1 MTDLSSRL
9 NAALADRYRIERE
22 LGEGGMATVY
32 LAEDLRHERKVA
44 LKVLKPELAAV
55 VGGERFLAEI
65 KTTANLQH
73 PNILPLFDSG
83 EAGGFLFFAMPHIE
97 GETLRH
103 RLDRAKQLPLDEAVR
118 IASEVA
124 DALQVAHAQGVV
136 HRDIKPANILLSH
149 GRPLVADF
157 GIALAVSAAGGGR
170 LTETGLSVGT
180 PYYMS
185 PEQASADREPS
196 AASDVYSLGCV
207 LYEMLVG
214 EPPFT
219 GATAQAVLAKILTA
233 EAPAPTAGRPAI
245 PLHVDA
251 VVRRALERLPA
262 DRFANAED
270 FARALAD
277 PGFRHG
283 DDGASPGATTPG
295 PWKAA
300 TFVAAAVAVVALGVA
315 SRSLLSPPP
324 PGEVARFGSLF
335 RPAQEMEVGAD
346 FTLSPDGSTL
356 VYVGPPE
363 GPGSGFRL
371 WVRRLAELDATPI
384 PGTEGFRGLDPSVS
398 PDGTEVTFGGPSRRG
413 VTVVRLDGGP
423 VRMLLPDYLNPHWAE
438 DGYIYA
444 SGIRDGITRVPATG
458 GPAERISGPIPGVSI
473 QRVTDVLPG
482 ARSALLTLS
491 SGSEPALVLEIA
503 VLDLTTGEA
512 RRLIP
517 GSEAVY
523 VPPGYLVFITAEGDL
538 AGARFDARAGA
549 LDGPVVPLVAG
560 VNDFALSSSGTLVY
574 DAAPPPN
581 HEFVWVDRS
590 GVLSAAIPGWSVSGL
605 TPRGFELSPDGTRL
619 ALTLTGEAPGIQ
631 DVWVKELPDG
641 SAQRVSSGDR
651 QAWGPRWMPSGDR
664 LTYSSGVTG
673 GRAMVS
679 RRATGTGPV
688 DTLVGPTLDAPDAR
702 LGPDGE
708 WVVLRAG
715 RAGGR
720 TRFIATA
727 RLGPDGEPPKLIL
740 GEDYTAEQPDLSPDG
755 RWLAYTSD
763 ETGRD
768 EVYLRPFP
776 DVGADRIVVSTD
788 GGLQPH
794 WSRDGRE
801 IFYVSFSGE
810 MVAAGFQ
817 AEPDARITTRER
829 LFTLPDGILG
839 FNMGFATN
847 YDVAEDGR
855 FLLARE
861 VEDPELDA
869 PGLVLV
875 QNWVTELE
883 AALNR

>member
-1 MTDLSSRL
+1 MTDISSRL
-9 NAALADRYRIERE
+9 NAALAGRYHIERE

-32 LAEDLRHERKVA
+32 LAEDLRHGRKVA

-83 EAGGFLFFAMPHIE
+83 EAGGFLFFAMPYIE

-103 RLDRAKQLPLDEAVR
+103 RLDRDKQLPVDEAVR

-245 PLHVDA
+245 PPHVDA

-262 DRFANAED
+262 DRFASAED

-283 DDGASPGATTPG
+283 PDGTSPGAPAPG

-300 TFVAAAVAVVALGVA
+300 TFVAAAVAVIALGVA
-315 SRSLLSPPP
+315 VRSLLSPEP
-324 PGEVARFGSLF
+324 PGEIARFESLF
-335 RPAQEMEVGAD
+335 RPGQDLSPGAD
-346 FTLSPDGSTL
+346 FTLTPDGSAL

-363 GPGSGFRL
+363 EPGSGLRL
-371 WVRRLAELDATPI
+371 WIRRWAELEATPI
-384 PGTEGFRGLDPSVS
+384 PGTEGTPGLNPSVS
-398 PDGTEVTFGGPSRRG
+398 PDGTEVAFGGPLQRG
-413 VTVVRLDGGP
+413 VAVVRIDGGP
-423 VRMLLPDYLNPHWAE
+423 VRTVLPDHRYPFWAD

-444 SGIRDGITRVPATG
+444 SGNRDGITRVDAAG
-458 GPAERISGPIPGVSI
+458 GPPERLSGPIPGVSI
-473 QRVTDVLPG
+473 QAVTDLLPG

-491 SGSEPALVLEIA
+491 SGDTQASVVEIA
-503 VLDLTTGEA
+503 VLDLTTGEV
-512 RRLIP
+512 RRVAP
-517 GSEAVY
+517 GSQATY
-523 VPPGYLVFITAEGDL
+523 VQPGYLVFRTAEGAL
-538 AGARFDARAGA
+538 AAARFDPGAGA

-560 VNDFALSSSGTLVY
+560 VSDFALSRTGTLVY
-574 DAAPPPN
+574 DATPPPD
-581 HEFVWVDRS
+581 HEFVWMERS
-590 GVLSAAIPGWSVSGL
+590 GALSPAFPGWSVSGL
-605 TPRGFELSPDGTRL
+605 AGRGFELSPDGTRL
-619 ALTLTGEAPGIQ
+619 AFTLAGDAPGVQ
-631 DVWVKELPDG
+631 DVWVKEVPQG
-641 SAQRVSSGDR
+641 SAQRISSGDS
-651 QAWGPRWMPSGDR
+651 QAWGPRWLPSGDR

-673 GRAMVS
+673 GRATVA
-679 RRATGTGPV
+679 RRATGAGPV
-688 DTLVGPTLDAPDAR
+688 DTLVGPVLDAPDAQLGPAGEWAILRAGSAAGLSRYIAAVR
-702 LGPDGE
+702 LGPE
-708 WVVLRAG
+708 E
-715 RAGGR
+715 
-720 TRFIATA
+720 
-727 RLGPDGEPPKLIL
+727 EPPELIL
-740 GEDYTAEQPDLSPDG
+740 GEGYNAEQPDLSPDG
-755 RWLAYTSD
+755 RWLAYASD

-768 EVYLRPFP
+768 EIYLRPFP
-776 DVGADRIVVSTD
+776 DVQSDRIGVSTD
-788 GGLQPH
+788 GGRQPH
-794 WSRDGRE
+794 WSRDGSE
-801 IFYVSFSGE
+801 LFYISPDGH
-810 MVAAGFQ
+810 MIAARFQ
-817 AEPDARITTRER
+817 TGPDARITARER
-829 LFTLPDGILG
+829 LFRLPAGILG
-839 FNMGFATN
+839 VNSGLATN

-861 VEDPELDA
+861 VEDPEADGR
-869 PGLVLV
+869 GLVLV

-883 AALNR
+883 AALAR